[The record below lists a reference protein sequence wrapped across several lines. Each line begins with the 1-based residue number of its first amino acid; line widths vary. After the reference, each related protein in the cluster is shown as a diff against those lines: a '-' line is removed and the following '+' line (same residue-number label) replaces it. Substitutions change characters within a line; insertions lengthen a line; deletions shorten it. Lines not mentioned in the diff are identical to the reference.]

1 MVENKS
7 LLILFRSESTFF
19 AGSGAEIIRRNSL
32 WSLMVKFPWG
42 MVVITQAALSHFEYQ
57 LGWYRGL
64 LPSPL
69 SRGRSFFY
77 LIIKIH
83 QEDLILEQQLS
94 QIKSEAMAAIK
105 AAENLTVL
113 NEQRV
118 KYLGKKGSLTAILR
132 GMGKLPAEDR
142 PRIGQLVND
151 VRKELE
157 TVLDEQQ
164 SALKKAELANRL
176 ASEKIDVTL
185 SGRRQEIGHLHPLTL
200 TLNKLKTIF
209 KSMGYSI
216 AEGPQIETDYFN
228 FEALNL
234 PKDHPARDMQD
245 SFYITEDILMR
256 TQTSPVQART
266 MQSHEP
272 NSPIRIIAPGRV
284 YRRDDYD
291 ATHSPMFTQVEGLCI
306 DKDIRFSDLK
316 GTLTTAM
323 RQVFGKDL
331 ELRFRPSFFPFTEP
345 SAEVDISCVMCHG
358 KGCRVCKGTG
368 WLEVLGAGM
377 VHPHVLEMSGYDP
390 KQVSGF
396 AFGMGVE
403 RIAMLSYG
411 IEDLRL
417 FFDNDLRFLK
427 QF

>member
-1 MVENKS
+1 M
-7 LLILFRSESTFF
+7 
-19 AGSGAEIIRRNSL
+19 
-32 WSLMVKFPWG
+32 
-42 MVVITQAALSHFEYQ
+42 
-57 LGWYRGL
+57 
-64 LPSPL
+64 
-69 SRGRSFFY
+69 
-77 LIIKIH
+77 
-83 QEDLILEQQLS
+83 EQQL
-94 QIKSEAMAAIK
+94 QEIRQEASAAIK
-105 AAENLTVL
+105 TADSLTAL
-113 NEQRV
+113 NDQRI

-132 GMGKLPAEDR
+132 GMGKLTPEER
-142 PRIGQLVND
+142 PRVGQLVND
-151 VRKELE
+151 LRKELE
-157 TVLDEQQ
+157 TLIEEKQSVLKQNELSDR
-164 SALKKAELANRL
+164 LAN
-176 ASEKIDVTL
+176 EKIDITL
-185 SGRRQEIGHLHPLTL
+185 PGRRHELGHLHPLTL
-200 TLNKLKTIF
+200 TLNKLKDIF

-245 SFYITEDILMR
+245 SFYITDEILMR

-306 DKDIRFSDLK
+306 DEGISFSDLK
-316 GTLTTAM
+316 GTLTSAM
-323 RQVFGKDL
+323 RQLFSDDL
-331 ELRFRPSFFPFTEP
+331 DLRFRPSFFPFTEP
-345 SAEVDISCVMCHG
+345 SAEVDITCVMCHG

-368 WLEVLGAGM
+368 WLEILGSGM

-390 KQVSGF
+390 KKVSGF
-396 AFGMGVE
+396 AFGLGVE
-403 RIAMLSYG
+403 RVAMLSYG

-417 FFDNDLRFLK
+417 FFDNDIRFLK